1 MNLIE
6 YLLQKRVCFA
16 VIGANSFGGFS
27 DFFVIVHKIDY
38 EKIKDRFK
46 KSHTYRDCLTHDL
59 EGEDYKAFKRL
70 QQTFVSKDLDEDD
83 GSAYELRGNSFAQ
96 YRKRILEECH

>member
-6 YLLQKRVCFA
+6 YLLQRRVCFA

-27 DFFVIVHKIDY
+27 DFFVIVYKQDY
-38 EKIKDRFK
+38 NKVEERFK

-70 QQTFVSKDLDEDD
+70 QETFVSQNLESDN
-83 GSAYELRGNSFAQ
+83 GSAYELKGNSFAK
-96 YRKRILEECH
+96 YRKQILEKCP